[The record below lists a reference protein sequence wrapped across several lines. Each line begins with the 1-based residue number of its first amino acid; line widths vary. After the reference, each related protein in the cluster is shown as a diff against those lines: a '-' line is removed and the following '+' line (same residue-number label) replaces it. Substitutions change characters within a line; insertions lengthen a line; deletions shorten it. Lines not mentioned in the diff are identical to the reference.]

1 MGNNFTLT
9 LLKADETRCIMEK
22 CQTSAIP
29 KTFKSQKLVFVMLN
43 QYAGKLPVL
52 ELSTR
57 EILLELDK
65 EEDNML
71 R

>member
-1 MGNNFTLT
+1 
-9 LLKADETRCIMEK
+9 MEK

-29 KTFKSQKLVFVMLN
+29 KTFKSQKLVFLILY
-43 QYAGKLPVL
+43 QYARKLPVL

-65 EEDNML
+65 EEEYML